1 MKVTLTN
8 NFHNTEVTIS
18 PVEIKEG
25 RFAGYHKVSRATMM
39 RARRTLCGRCGCC
52 QCGGRF
58 SERGGAYLNV
68 INEDSDRSLIID
80 MKASHV

>member
-1 MKVTLTN
+1 MKATLTN
-8 NFHNTEVTIS
+8 NFHNTEATIS

-39 RARRTLCGRCGCC
+39 RARRTLCGVSGC
-52 QCGGRF
+52 QCGGQF
-58 SERGGAYLNV
+58 GERGGAYLNV
-68 INEDSDRSLIID
+68 INEDSDRNLIVD

>member
-8 NFHNTEVTIS
+8 TFHNTEVTID
-18 PVEIKEG
+18 PIQIKEG

-39 RARRTLCGRCGCC
+39 RARRTLCGRSGCC
-52 QCGGRF
+52 QCGGIF
-58 SERGGAYLNV
+58 SERCGAYLKV
-68 INEDSDRSLIID
+68 INEDCDRNLIID

>member
-8 NFHNTEVTIS
+8 NFHHTEVTIA

-25 RFAGYHKVSRATMM
+25 RFAGYHKVMRATMM
-39 RARRTLCGRCGCC
+39 RARRELCGMTDC
-52 QCGGRF
+52 QCGGQF
-58 SERGGAYLNV
+58 GERGGAYLNV
-68 INEDSDRSLIID
+68 INEDCDSSLIVD